1 MLRRSSMKDDE
12 SWSSRR
18 LILWSYFLLLN
29 VIGDTGDPGDSFYA
43 IPFLHG
49 SLKRAALLTRFIR
62 IYTFDLVVHGY
73 KDAR

>member
-18 LILWSYFLLLN
+18 LILWSYFPLLN
-29 VIGDTGDPGDSFYA
+29 VIAPGDSFYA